1 MLQFVFREI
10 NIWKLLGESRI
21 GAEEVL
27 NVPTFQ
33 FVILDRPHAR
43 IRGQLHANIIALVKH
58 APSIE
63 QVSTVSLLRIST
75 ASYNR

>member
-10 NIWKLLGESRI
+10 NIWQPAGESRI

-43 IRGQLHANIIALVKH
+43 IRRQLHANIIALVEH
-58 APSIE
+58 NPSIE
-63 QVSTVSLLRIST
+63 QYFT
-75 ASYNR
+75 AA